1 MLTGNVNPQ
10 ASSSYRTRRENIAP
24 MVKCAAYVRVSTD
37 KQADTGLSLDA
48 QESAIRRYCQD
59 RGYTVAEIFVDGGY
73 SAKNTD
79 RPAFKRMVQA
89 IRNGGIDAIVV
100 TKLDRLTRSLRDIC
114 SINEDILEPYHVQLV
129 AINDGINT
137 FEAVSKTLLPF
148 LAVIGQIE
156 RQNTSERVKASIR
169 HIQDQGGHYGKVPF
183 GYMTVPDGRIKRLVP
198 NPAEKPWLDKLLA
211 WYREGVRTSEIA
223 KRLNRESVK
232 PRQAKEWSQAAVYEL
247 LRTLNEHKPRSVQ
260 SDFVYDKL
268 RAYKI
273 AYEMRS
279 DQRTLKTVVQRLC
292 EEGLRPKNSSRY
304 TVSSVQDLL
313 RSAVFHNKNS
323 AHGLARHLREQGHSL
338 RDIGTRL
345 SEAGFAPKRGGQWHA
360 NTVKMLLLFGD
371 KAESESKSA

>member
-1 MLTGNVNPQ
+1 MMTANVASQ
-10 ASSSYRTRRENIAP
+10 ASSSYRTRRETIGT
-24 MVKCAAYVRVSTD
+24 MIKIAAYVRVSTD
-37 KQADTGLSLDA
+37 KQADSGLSLEA
-48 QESAIRRYCQD
+48 QESAIRRYCHE
-59 RGYTVAEIFVDGGY
+59 RGYSVAEIFVDGGY
-73 SAKNTD
+73 SAKNTE

-114 SINEDILEPYHVQLV
+114 SINEDILEPYQVQLI

-183 GYMTVPDGRIKRLVP
+183 GYMTVQDGRIKRLVP
-198 NPAEKPWLDKLLA
+198 NPAEKPWLDKLIA

-223 KRLNRESVK
+223 KRLNQHSVK

-247 LRTLNEHKPRSVQ
+247 LRTINEHRPRNVQ
-260 SDFVYDKL
+260 SEFVYDKL

-273 AYEMRS
+273 AYDMRS
-279 DQRTLKTVVQRLC
+279 DQRTLKIIVERLC
-292 EEGLRPKNSSRY
+292 AEGLRPKNAARY

-313 RSAVFHNKNS
+313 RSAVYHNKAT

-360 NTVKMLLLFGD
+360 NTVKMLLLLGD
-371 KAESESKSA
+371 KALSEPQSA